1 MAEVLGDIDLTC
13 LMGMPFAI
21 LSSFRSRILAL
32 VLGLVILVLMAMITA
47 IAVKGRAE
55 VERQVGIQLRTA
67 ADTAREALRFRGS
80 RLASAVDVLT
90 TDFGFREAVSSGD
103 APTLLSAV
111 QNQRA
116 RIDADLLIVLT
127 SDGRP
132 LASTAGTLSVK
143 TENDLKSL
151 IASDADAEI
160 LQLYRLIDG
169 RPYQLVLA
177 PVLAPQ
183 PIGWAAM
190 GFALDDGVAT
200 DMSRLLGVDVSFV
213 AGEEQEP
220 PYIAS
225 SLRRGSGVNWQ
236 G

>member
-1 MAEVLGDIDLTC
+1 MASVTHVPIMRRHSAKPVSDRRGMAEVLRDIELTC

-21 LSSFRSRILAL
+21 LSSFRSRILVL
-32 VLGLVILVLMAMITA
+32 VLGLVTLVLTAMITA

-55 VERQVGIQLRTA
+55 VERQVGVQLRTA
-67 ADTAREALRFRGS
+67 ADTAREALKFRGS
-80 RLASAVDVLT
+80 RLASAVEVLT

-111 QNQRA
+111 ENQRA

-127 SDGRP
+127 PDGQP
-132 LASTAGTLSVK
+132 LASTLGTLSVQ
-143 TENDLKSL
+143 TEDDLKGL

-177 PVLAPQ
+177 PGARP
-183 PIGWAAM
+183 
-190 GFALDDGVAT
+190 AT
-200 DMSRLLGVDVSFV
+200 DRLGGDGFR
-213 AGEEQEP
+213 A
-220 PYIAS
+220 
-225 SLRRGSGVNWQ
+225 R
-236 G
+236 

>member
-1 MAEVLGDIDLTC
+1 M
-13 LMGMPFAI
+13 
-21 LSSFRSRILAL
+21 
-32 VLGLVILVLMAMITA
+32 
-47 IAVKGRAE
+47 
-55 VERQVGIQLRTA
+55 
-67 ADTAREALRFRGS
+67 
-80 RLASAVDVLT
+80 LT

-127 SDGRP
+127 PDGQP
-132 LASTAGTLSVK
+132 LASSLGTLSVQ
-143 TENDLKSL
+143 TENDLKGL
-151 IASDADAEI
+151 IAGDADAEI

-183 PIGWAAM
+183 PIGRAAM
-190 GFALDDGVAT
+190 GFALDDAVAG

-213 AGEEQEP
+213 AGEEPES
-220 PYIAS
+220 PYIATSLGAGANLGHAMNLKVVAEGVEVSSSWDTLGRLGCDLIQGYFVSKPLSPREFTAWMQARAAPDRAS
-225 SLRRGSGVNWQ
+225 SLAEGDLTSVGERLRASG
-236 G
+236 

>member
-1 MAEVLGDIDLTC
+1 MQLTC
-13 LMGMPFAI
+13 SPA
-21 LSSFRSRILAL
+21 
-32 VLGLVILVLMAMITA
+32 
-47 IAVKGRAE
+47 
-55 VERQVGIQLRTA
+55 
-67 ADTAREALRFRGS
+67 
-80 RLASAVDVLT
+80 
-90 TDFGFREAVSSGD
+90 DFGFREAVSSGD

-111 QNQRA
+111 ENQRA

-127 SDGRP
+127 PDGQP
-132 LASTAGTLSVK
+132 LASTLGTLSVQ
-143 TENDLKSL
+143 TENDLKGL
-151 IASDADAEI
+151 IASNADAEI

-213 AGEEQEP
+213 AGEDPES
-220 PYIAS
+220 PYVATS
-225 SLRRGSGVNWQ
+225 FGPRERLAFSWPSTAHPQLLRSW
-236 G
+236 